1 MTFYSSDPAM
11 SGDIPTLLQ
20 SILRELKKISTRLE
34 SLELIAREQEEQR
47 WRDER
52 DDVPPPPRMIA
63 KRHRKKIEGYEEG
76 LIL

>member
-1 MTFYSSDPAM
+1 MTLYSSYPDM

-34 SLELIAREQEEQR
+34 SLESVAREQEEQR

-52 DDVPPPPRMIA
+52 DDVPPPPSMIA
-63 KRHRKKIEGYEEG
+63 ERYRKK
-76 LIL
+76 LKDMRKD